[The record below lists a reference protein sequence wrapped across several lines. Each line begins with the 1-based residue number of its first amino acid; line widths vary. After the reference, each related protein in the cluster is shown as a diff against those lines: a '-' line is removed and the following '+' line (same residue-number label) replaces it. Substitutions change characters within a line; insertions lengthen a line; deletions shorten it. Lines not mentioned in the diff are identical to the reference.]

1 MDVRDLQNY
10 NINIGINT
18 DLLSSQ
24 TQTKLDDNKKTK
36 TEDKVEAIDKKIA
49 NVNNDIEK
57 KYSISSLTY
66 QEMSFQGENL
76 TKDKELLKKIK
87 DNLDEL
93 KNGKLNN
100 NEMSNI
106 ENQLNVNIN
115 KLSPET
121 KKEIDLENIDKNL
134 IDVHNKNQNNFRN
147 VQIYLKSKAQNNLNI
162 DYSKEV
168 IDFDKNQILN
178 LKGSFINAQAN
189 TKQDSVV
196 KVLG

>member
-1 MDVRDLQNY
+1 MNINDLQNY

-24 TQTKLDDNKKTK
+24 TQNKLDDNKKSK
-36 TEDKVEAIDKKIA
+36 IEDKTEAIDNKIA
-49 NVNNDIEK
+49 NINNDIEK

-66 QEMSFQGENL
+66 QEMSFQNENL
-76 TKDKELLKKIK
+76 TKDREILKKIK
-87 DNLDEL
+87 NNLEEL
-93 KNGKLNN
+93 KNGEVTGNDF
-100 NEMSNI
+100 SNI
-106 ENQLNVNIN
+106 QNQLNININ
-115 KLSPET
+115 KLSPKVKE
-121 KKEIDLENIDKNL
+121 EIDLENIEKNL
-134 IDVHNKNQNNFRN
+134 IDVDNRTQNNFRN
-147 VQIYLKSKAQNNLNI
+147 VQVYLKSKAQNNLNI